1 MDGCEKV
8 FGELIIAC
16 CDGSKM
22 FEFVEE
28 SLDEVTLAIKGKIA
42 WQRNRAAGMGRNDR
56 GDLPV
61 GQKFDE
67 GVGVV
72 GLVTNQSS
80 RTGILEQRLCADEI
94 VGLSW
99 CEQQLDGIT
108 QRIDERV
115 NFGTQSATRS
125 ADRLLAVFFRAPA
138 LC

>member
-1 MDGCEKV
+1 
-8 FGELIIAC
+8 
-16 CDGSKM
+16 M

-115 NFGTQSATRS
+115 NFGTQSAARS
-125 ADRLLAVFFRAPA
+125 VDRLLAVFFRAPA

>member
-28 SLDEVTLAIKGKIA
+28 LLDEVTLAIKGKIA

-80 RTGILEQRLCADEI
+80 RTGILEQRLAPMRSLACPG
-94 VGLSW
+94 VSSSLTGLP
-99 CEQQLDGIT
+99 
-108 QRIDERV
+108 
-115 NFGTQSATRS
+115 SASTS
-125 ADRLLAVFFRAPA
+125 A
-138 LC
+138 

>member
-1 MDGCEKV
+1 
-8 FGELIIAC
+8 
-16 CDGSKM
+16 M

-42 WQRNRAAGMGRNDR
+42 WQSNRAAGVGRNHR
-56 GDLPV
+56 GDLPI
-61 GQKFDE
+61 GQKFDK

-72 GLVTNQSS
+72 CLVANQSR
-80 RTGILEQRLCADEI
+80 RTGILEQRLCADEV

-99 CEQQLDGIT
+99 SEQQLDGIT

-115 NFGTQSATRS
+115 NFGTQSSARS